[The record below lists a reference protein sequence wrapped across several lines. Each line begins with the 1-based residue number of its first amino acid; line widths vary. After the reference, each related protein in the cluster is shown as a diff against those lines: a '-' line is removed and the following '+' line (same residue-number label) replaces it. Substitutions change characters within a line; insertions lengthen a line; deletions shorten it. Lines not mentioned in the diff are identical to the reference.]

1 MKKAPTKLEKE
12 LAGVERRYET
22 VKFGEVVHGPPNLN
36 RRPRGV
42 DPSSKVFFKNKIS
55 NLEIQL
61 RLRFLLLRC
70 RVLSSFDLSR
80 DLFRDP
86 TEPCDLTESRD
97 PSCDRTESSCD
108 ASSFDLRSCDL
119 RSCDLRSLDLRL
131 CDPRSPDLPPC
142 DSPHRDLPADR
153 LFCDLS
159 PLCDLCDLR
168 SFLLRSLL
176 PLSALS
182 PLEEQ
187 RSYSGDGVPQSFRS
201 SGDLPKK
208 RQTRHNVLYLKKKNS
223 NDFRT
228 SNPPKI
234 EKSAV
239 IRELIDELRQ
249 YQSDTTSPP
258 EHSLPQQLPP
268 PSPQL
273 PPKKKRKSI
282 LNCLVKKVFFA
293 TITCL
298 AWTSCRKNSYRLKR
312 HFTQNYS
319 ILTTSLSVA
328 STEKPVLGLHI
339 PAGRQY
345 YLYTGVIYTVPTGT
359 YELEDLQKLLKAQL
373 DKLYGI
379 KFDLDVNLN
388 TLQCG
393 VKCSK
398 KIDFGFE
405 DTFGEL
411 LGFNPKAQLIPNQ
424 YNWSTDIIHVFKVST
439 IGISVSCCE
448 GSYINDQESHVIYQ
462 FSPDVEPGYKLR
474 QEPAL
479 VTYHPVVGEKLE
491 TVTIKVVDQDG
502 TLIDFRNELIVVRL
516 HFKIRA

>member
-1 MKKAPTKLEKE
+1 MSYQCQSCSKTSSDLRRMEEHAASGSCTLKLC
-12 LAGVERRYET
+12 AMCHT
-22 VKFGEVVHGPPNLN
+22 N
-36 RRPRGV
+36 
-42 DPSSKVFFKNKIS
+42 FKNLKDFRSHLKTCSRLARPSVLCSEKSFPKI
-55 NLEIQL
+55 LK
-61 RLRFLLLRC
+61 
-70 RVLSSFDLSR
+70 V
-80 DLFRDP
+80 
-86 TEPCDLTESRD
+86 
-97 PSCDRTESSCD
+97 
-108 ASSFDLRSCDL
+108 
-119 RSCDLRSLDLRL
+119 
-131 CDPRSPDLPPC
+131 DLPN
-142 DSPHRDLPADR
+142 
-153 LFCDLS
+153 
-159 PLCDLCDLR
+159 
-168 SFLLRSLL
+168 
-176 PLSALS
+176 
-182 PLEEQ
+182 
-187 RSYSGDGVPQSFRS
+187 SYEKLDYECPQC
-201 SGDLPKK
+201 GLTYKP
-208 RQTRHNVLYLKKKNS
+208 
-223 NDFRT
+223 
-228 SNPPKI
+228 
-234 EKSAV
+234 
-239 IRELIDELRQ
+239 
-249 YQSDTTSPP
+249 
-258 EHSLPQQLPP
+258 
-268 PSPQL
+268 
-273 PPKKKRKSI
+273 
-282 LNCLVKKVFFA
+282 
-293 TITCL
+293 
-298 AWTSCRKNSYRLKR
+298 WTSCRKNSYRLKR

>member
-1 MKKAPTKLEKE
+1 AN
-12 LAGVERRYET
+12 GDR
-22 VKFGEVVHGPPNLN
+22 
-36 RRPRGV
+36 
-42 DPSSKVFFKNKIS
+42 I
-55 NLEIQL
+55 
-61 RLRFLLLRC
+61 
-70 RVLSSFDLSR
+70 VLKTGS
-80 DLFRDP
+80 
-86 TEPCDLTESRD
+86 
-97 PSCDRTESSCD
+97 
-108 ASSFDLRSCDL
+108 
-119 RSCDLRSLDLRL
+119 
-131 CDPRSPDLPPC
+131 
-142 DSPHRDLPADR
+142 
-153 LFCDLS
+153 
-159 PLCDLCDLR
+159 
-168 SFLLRSLL
+168 
-176 PLSALS
+176 
-182 PLEEQ
+182 
-187 RSYSGDGVPQSFRS
+187 RSYFN
-201 SGDLPKK
+201 
-208 RQTRHNVLYLKKKNS
+208 TREDSLFMLLGFGKHKTLKANG
-223 NDFRT
+223 
-228 SNPPKI
+228 
-234 EKSAV
+234 EYV
-239 IRELIDELRQ
+239 
-249 YQSDTTSPP
+249 SD
-258 EHSLPQQLPP
+258 
-268 PSPQL
+268 
-273 PPKKKRKSI
+273 
-282 LNCLVKKVFFA
+282 
-293 TITCL
+293 
-298 AWTSCRKNSYRLKR
+298 
-312 HFTQNYS
+312 S

>member
-1 MKKAPTKLEKE
+1 MSYQSCSKTSSDLHRMEEHAASGSCTLKLCAMCHTNFKDLKDFRSHLKTCSRLARPSVLCSEKSFPKI
-12 LAGVERRYET
+12 L
-22 VKFGEVVHGPPNLN
+22 
-36 RRPRGV
+36 
-42 DPSSKVFFKNKIS
+42 KV
-55 NLEIQL
+55 
-61 RLRFLLLRC
+61 
-70 RVLSSFDLSR
+70 
-80 DLFRDP
+80 
-86 TEPCDLTESRD
+86 
-97 PSCDRTESSCD
+97 
-108 ASSFDLRSCDL
+108 
-119 RSCDLRSLDLRL
+119 
-131 CDPRSPDLPPC
+131 DLP
-142 DSPHRDLPADR
+142 
-153 LFCDLS
+153 
-159 PLCDLCDLR
+159 
-168 SFLLRSLL
+168 
-176 PLSALS
+176 
-182 PLEEQ
+182 
-187 RSYSGDGVPQSFRS
+187 
-201 SGDLPKK
+201 
-208 RQTRHNVLYLKKKNS
+208 
-223 NDFRT
+223 
-228 SNPPKI
+228 
-234 EKSAV
+234 
-239 IRELIDELRQ
+239 
-249 YQSDTTSPP
+249 
-258 EHSLPQQLPP
+258 
-268 PSPQL
+268 
-273 PPKKKRKSI
+273 
-282 LNCLVKKVFFA
+282 
-293 TITCL
+293 
-298 AWTSCRKNSYRLKR
+298 NSYEKLDYECPQCGLTYK
-312 HFTQNYS
+312 HS

>member
-1 MKKAPTKLEKE
+1 MSYQCQSCSKTSSDLRRMEEHAASGSCTLKLCAMCHTNFKNLKDFRSHLKTCSRLARPSVLCSEKSFPKILKVDLPNSYEKLDYECPQCGLTYKRKRFLDIHIAKNSCKKIHL
-12 LAGVERRYET
+12 RRVMYQFL
-22 VKFGEVVHGPPNLN
+22 K
-36 RRPRGV
+36 RIGV
-42 DPSSKVFFKNKIS
+42 DIKVN
-55 NLEIQL
+55 Q
-61 RLRFLLLRC
+61 
-70 RVLSSFDLSR
+70 
-80 DLFRDP
+80 
-86 TEPCDLTESRD
+86 
-97 PSCDRTESSCD
+97 
-108 ASSFDLRSCDL
+108 
-119 RSCDLRSLDLRL
+119 
-131 CDPRSPDLPPC
+131 
-142 DSPHRDLPADR
+142 
-153 LFCDLS
+153 
-159 PLCDLCDLR
+159 
-168 SFLLRSLL
+168 
-176 PLSALS
+176 
-182 PLEEQ
+182 
-187 RSYSGDGVPQSFRS
+187 
-201 SGDLPKK
+201 
-208 RQTRHNVLYLKKKNS
+208 
-223 NDFRT
+223 
-228 SNPPKI
+228 
-234 EKSAV
+234 V
-239 IRELIDELRQ
+239 IRFKQGPWMKPYID
-249 YQSDTTSPP
+249 
-258 EHSLPQQLPP
+258 
-268 PSPQL
+268 
-273 PPKKKRKSI
+273 
-282 LNCLVKKVFFA
+282 FM
-293 TITCL
+293 
-298 AWTSCRKNSYRLKR
+298 
-312 HFTQNYS
+312 YS